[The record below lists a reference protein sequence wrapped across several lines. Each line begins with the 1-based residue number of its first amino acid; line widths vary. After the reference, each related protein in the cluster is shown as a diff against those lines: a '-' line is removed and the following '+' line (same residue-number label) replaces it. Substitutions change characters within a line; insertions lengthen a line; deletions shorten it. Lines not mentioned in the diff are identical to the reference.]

1 MFDKGTFNSVKFK
14 VIDNE
19 GEEKVNNK
27 INEVKKDLEKK
38 NCKILIE
45 KKEKQDFKKRMKN
58 FVTNVTNPRRKVGI
72 MNENIG
78 AENND
83 KNKFKIMPN
92 KIRNKHSFS
101 NEFKNI
107 NYKYKQFKED
117 K

>member
-38 NCKILIE
+38 NFKILIE